1 MGHIDVDLTNPTP
14 TARRQVEDAIVDAR
28 VAFAHEGGYLA
39 ATLARLADLMGAHAT
54 DRQSTKALDEIV
66 DTAPRL
72 AGDVARL
79 VGDHLEIPAEL
90 AELRIRLRQLRDD
103 VSDVCDRI
111 VEHHRFGDH
120 LAYEAFLAEF
130 GGD

>member
-1 MGHIDVDLTNPTP
+1 MQRELETTK
-14 TARRQVEDAIVDAR
+14 TAETERRRFEDAIVDVR
-28 VAFAHEGGYLA
+28 VSFAHEGDYLA
-39 ATLARLADLMGAHAT
+39 ATLARLADLMGAHSI
-54 DRQSTKALDEIV
+54 DRKSTRTLDEIV

-90 AELRIRLRQLRDD
+90 AELRIRLKRLRDD
-103 VSDVCDRI
+103 VSDICDRV
-111 VEHHRFGDH
+111 VEHHRLGDH